1 MRRLVLPALLTAG
14 LVAGATLAPPAA
26 YAGPEREAAGP
37 ARFVLDGRGWGHG
50 HGMSQ
55 YGAEGAA
62 RAGLGYRRIVRFYYP
77 GTRWGTERG
86 RVRVLISA
94 DTSDDVVVRD
104 RGGLTLTA
112 LGAGKRLRLH
122 DRKPEARWWR
132 ITAASPTTSRV
143 QWRGPSGGW
152 RTWRVVK
159 GDAQLSAGGPLRLGT
174 PAGVVAYR
182 GILRSATAEPGTT
195 RRDTVNV
202 LPLDTYLRGVVPS
215 EVIASSWR
223 PDALRAQAVA
233 ARTYAAYERRHPIA
247 RHYQICDTS
256 QCQVYTG
263 TTHEYPTTD
272 AAIRRTRGEVLT
284 HGGAPAFTQFSS
296 SNGGW
301 TSAGG
306 FPYLPAKRDPYD
318 ATPSNPNHT
327 WRQAVP
333 TAAVEAAWPAI
344 GDVRRLEVLARDGNG
359 AWGGRVERLR
369 IVGATGSTTV
379 SGDTFRSVLG
389 LRSEWFRTTAG

>member
-1 MRRLVLPALLTAG
+1 MRRLVLPALLAAALAVTPAASYGVPERSTAG
-14 LVAGATLAPPAA
+14 PDS
-26 YAGPEREAAGP
+26 
-37 ARFVLDGRGWGHG
+37 FVLQGKGWGHG

-55 YGAEGAA
+55 YGAQGAA
-62 RAGLGYRRIVRFYYP
+62 LAGLPYRKILRFYYP
-77 GTRWGTERG
+77 HTSRGTERG
-86 RVRVLISA
+86 KVSVLVSA
-94 DTSDDVVVRD
+94 DTSPDVVVQARK
-104 RGGLTLTA
+104 GLTLTA
-112 LGAGKRLRLH
+112 LGSGKRMTL
-122 DRKPEARWWR
+122 DGKKPAVRWR

-143 QWRGPSGGW
+143 QWRGASGGW

-159 GDAQLSAGGPLRLGT
+159 GDAQFSAGGPIRLVT
-174 PAGVVAYR
+174 PAGVVGYR
-182 GILRSATAEPGTT
+182 GILRSASAKPGTT
-195 RRDTVNV
+195 KRDTVNIV
-202 LPLDTYLRGVVPS
+202 ALDTYLRGVVPS

-272 AAIRRTRGEVLT
+272 AAIRHTRGEVLN

-301 TSAGG
+301 TRAGA
-306 FPYLPAKRDPYD
+306 FPYLPAKKDPYD
-318 ATPSNPNHT
+318 ATPSNPNHS
-327 WRQAVP
+327 WRHVVP
-333 TAAVEAAWPAI
+333 AAAVEAAWPAL
-344 GDVRRLEVLARDGNG
+344 GDVSAIKVVKRDGNG
-359 AWGGRVERLR
+359 AWGGRVVRVR
-369 IVGATGSTTV
+369 VVGAQASTTV

-389 LRSEWFRTTAG
+389 LRSDWFRVA